1 MTMIGRT
8 AIDAGICGFHTTV
21 VAESPDERHVTFA
34 IETECD
40 VVARLVAALKE
51 RQPIDV
57 YGEVDK
63 RKESVILATVVET
76 LAECRKSCAVPLGI
90 FKAMQL
96 VTGLALPKDV
106 RIEVVADTS
115 EAGS

>member
-1 MTMIGRT
+1 MRGHSS
-8 AIDAGICGFHTTV
+8 IDAGTCGFHTTV
-21 VAESPDERHVTFA
+21 VAKSADKRYVTFA

-40 VVARLVAALKE
+40 VVARLVTALE
-51 RQPIDV
+51 EIQPIDV

-76 LAECRKSCAVPLGI
+76 MAECRKSCAVPLGI
-90 FKAMQL
+90 FKAMQV

-106 RIEVVADTS
+106 HIEVVAD
-115 EAGS
+115 EAGTE

>member
-1 MTMIGRT
+1 MTKGHSV
-8 AIDAGICGFHTTV
+8 IDAGTCGFHTTV
-21 VAESPDERHVTFA
+21 AAASADKRHVTFT

-40 VVARLVAALKE
+40 VVGRLVAALE
-51 RQPIDV
+51 GLQPIDV

-76 LAECRKSCAVPLGI
+76 MAECRKSCAVPLGI
-90 FKAMQL
+90 FKAMQV

-106 RIEVVADTS
+106 HIEVVAETADADS
-115 EAGS
+115 

>member
-1 MTMIGRT
+1 MK
-8 AIDAGICGFHTTV
+8 AHALIDAGVCGFHTTV
-21 VAESPDERHVTFA
+21 VADSPDKRHVTFA

-40 VVARLVAALKE
+40 VVARLVAALE
-51 RQPIDV
+51 ELQPIDV

-63 RKESVILATVVET
+63 RKESVILATVVASM
-76 LAECRKSCAVPLGI
+76 AECRKSCAVPLGV

-106 RIEVVADTS
+106 RIEIAAD
-115 EAGS
+115 